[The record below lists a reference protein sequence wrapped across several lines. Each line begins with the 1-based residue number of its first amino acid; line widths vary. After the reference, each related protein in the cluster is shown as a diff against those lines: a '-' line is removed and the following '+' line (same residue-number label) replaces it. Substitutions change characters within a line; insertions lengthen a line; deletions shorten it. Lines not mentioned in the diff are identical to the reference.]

1 MTEQQPTTPTE
12 LERAQQLAFNQWPKE
27 KWVELEQAL
36 EAQASDYDK
45 LVLCLLVISG
55 GQ

>member
-1 MTEQQPTTPTE
+1 MTEQEPVQD
-12 LERAQQLAFNQWPKE
+12 LDKALQAAFTQYPKD
-27 KWVELEQAL
+27 KWGELEQAL

-55 GQ
+55 GH